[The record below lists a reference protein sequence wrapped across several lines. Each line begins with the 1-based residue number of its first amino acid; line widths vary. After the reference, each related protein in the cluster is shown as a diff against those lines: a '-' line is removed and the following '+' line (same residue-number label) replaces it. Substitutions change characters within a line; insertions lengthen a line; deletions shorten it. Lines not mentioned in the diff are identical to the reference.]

1 MPSQK
6 NIDQLAIL
14 IDKFENAKSV
24 IWTTYAGISVSNQT
38 KLRFNVV
45 EAGGEF
51 TVSKNNLIKLALQK
65 KLGDDLP
72 QEVLDSLEGPTAV
85 LFCNDDPIA
94 PLKAL
99 VTFAK
104 EHNLPELKLG
114 YMDDKILSVQEV
126 KDLSELPNKDELI
139 AKLVGQLK
147 APISGFYNVTSG
159 TLKGL
164 VQVLKAIKDNKEN

>member
-14 IDKFENAKSV
+14 IDKFESAKSV
-24 IWTTYAGISVSNQT
+24 IWTTYAGISVSDQT
-38 KLRFNVV
+38 KLRFDVV
-45 EAGGEF
+45 QAGGEF

-72 QEVLDSLEGPTAV
+72 QEILDSLEGPTAV
-85 LFCNDDPIA
+85 LFCNDDAIA

-104 EHNLPELKLG
+104 QHNLPELKLG

-126 KDLSELPNKDELI
+126 KDLSELPSKDELI
-139 AKLVGQLK
+139 AKLVSQLQ
-147 APISGFYNVTSG
+147 APISGFYTVTSG

-164 VQVLKAIKDNKEN
+164 VQVLKAIKDKKED

>member
-14 IDKFENAKSV
+14 IDKFEGAKSV
-24 IWTTYAGISVSNQT
+24 IWTTYAGISVADQT
-38 KLRFNVV
+38 KLRSQVV

-65 KLGDDLP
+65 KLNTDLP
-72 QEVLDSLEGPTAV
+72 QEVTDSLAGPTAI
-85 LFCNDDPIA
+85 LFCNQDAVA
-94 PLKAL
+94 PLKTL

-104 EHNLPELKLG
+104 EKGLPELKLG
-114 YMDDKILSVQEV
+114 YMDDVILSVQDV
-126 KDLSELPNKDELI
+126 TNLSELPSRDELI
-139 AKLVGQLK
+139 ARLVGQLK
-147 APISGFYNVTSG
+147 APITGFYTVTSG

-164 VQVLKAIKDNKEN
+164 VLVLKAIKESKE